1 MICWGSENTTDYFF
15 RAQASTWPKR
25 LQKHLID
32 AAVAMK
38 QRNRN
43 WCCPC
48 IAQQIALAFGIE
60 LDEDVVRRILSAH
73 TGQDRIREVLPGLL
87 FSVT

>member
-1 MICWGSENTTDYFF
+1 
-15 RAQASTWPKR
+15 
-25 LQKHLID
+25 
-32 AAVAMK
+32 MK

-60 LDEDVVRRILSAH
+60 LDENVVRRILSAH